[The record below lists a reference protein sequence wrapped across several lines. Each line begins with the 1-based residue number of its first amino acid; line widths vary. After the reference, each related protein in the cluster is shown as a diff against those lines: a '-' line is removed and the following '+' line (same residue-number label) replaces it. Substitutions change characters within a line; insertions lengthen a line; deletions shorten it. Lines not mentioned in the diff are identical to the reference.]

1 LFLHLYYLIFT
12 HQKESVLEWG
22 KNMKAMT
29 KIALISASVLSMG
42 ALTACQSTNNVNEQK
57 DHSRMMKH
65 HEGQKQHRLTPEQ
78 REQFKAARAERMQLH
93 KQIQQACDGKAAGS
107 AVQIKAGDKTIDG
120 QCKISFKPDHKGMKG
135 QRGEFRG
142 MRSEHRPMRGEFRGG
157 MNRGEALTDSQ
168 RAEMV
173 KQYDQR
179 LSERQALQTAFANAC
194 KGRTHGKAV
203 QVKAGTQTIDGQCIV
218 HFQPNAPIKMTKAAS

>member
-1 LFLHLYYLIFT
+1 
-12 HQKESVLEWG
+12 
-22 KNMKAMT
+22 MKAIT

-42 ALTACQSTNNVNEQK
+42 ALTACQSTSNVNEQK

-93 KQIQQACDGKAAGS
+93 KQIQQACDGKAVGS

-120 QCKISFKPDHKGMKG
+120 QCKISFKPDHKGITG
-135 QRGEFRG
+135 QRGEFRS
-142 MRSEHRPMRGEFRGG
+142 MRGEHRPMRGEFRGG

-168 RAEMV
+168 RAEIV

-194 KGRTHGKAV
+194 KGQTHGKAV

>member
-1 LFLHLYYLIFT
+1 
-12 HQKESVLEWG
+12 
-22 KNMKAMT
+22 MKAMT

-42 ALTACQSTNNVNEQK
+42 ALTACQSTSNVNEQK

-120 QCKISFKPDHKGMKG
+120 QCKISFKPDHKGITG
-135 QRGEFRG
+135 QRGEFRS
-142 MRSEHRPMRGEFRGG
+142 MRGEHRPMRGDVRQFKQHAAQTG
-157 MNRGEALTDSQ
+157 ALTDAK
-168 RAEMV
+168 RAELV

-179 LSERQALQTAFANAC
+179 LAQRQARQQAMANAC
-194 KGRTHGKAV
+194 NGKTTGQTV
-203 QVKAGTQTIDGQCIV
+203 QIKLGDKSVNGQCSLR
-218 HFQPNAPIKMTKAAS
+218 FKPNTAVTIPAKAA